1 MKQSKDSA
9 APKEQKEEQ
18 KPFRSGEKGFAIF
31 WLLFG
36 GFFFYQSVLLYQKH
50 PGLDS
55 CAAIPL
61 FVTGVVVVCS
71 LIILL
76 IDRKAPS
83 ESSGKPVGEVVKNT
97 LHTMFPIDVV
107 VTMVMI
113 LLYCIAL
120 YAGLGFYPSTCIFLW
135 FAMTWFMRKQYRA
148 ANGFDGKAFV
158 KVALKNVLWTAVCVL
173 FILIVFTYL
182 FKVVLP

>member
-1 MKQSKDSA
+1 MNQTKDSA
-9 APKEQKEEQ
+9 APKEQQEEQ
-18 KPFRSGEKGFAIF
+18 KPFRSGEKGFAVF

-36 GFFFYQSVLLYQKH
+36 GFFFYQSILLYQKH

-83 ESSGKPVGEVVKNT
+83 ESTGKPAGAVLKNT

-107 VTMVMI
+107 VTLAMI

-120 YAGLGFYPSTCIFLW
+120 NAGWGFYPSTCIFLW
-135 FAMTWFMRKQYRA
+135 VAMTWFMRKQYRVET
-148 ANGFDGKAFV
+148 GIDVKALA

-173 FILIVFTYL
+173 FILVVFTYL

>member
-1 MKQSKDSA
+1 MSEDKKTVAS
-9 APKEQKEEQ
+9 EENQ
-18 KPFRSGEKGFAIF
+18 EDKKPFLSGEKGFAVF
-31 WLLFG
+31 WLIFG
-36 GFFFYQSVLLYQKH
+36 LFFFYQSVLLYQKK

-71 LIILL
+71 LIILF

-83 ESSGKPVGEVVKNT
+83 QSSGKPLGVVVKNT
-97 LHTMFPIDVV
+97 LQTMFPLDVL
-107 VTMVMI
+107 VTMILI

-120 YAGLGFYPSTCIFLW
+120 YIELGFYPSTAVFLW
-135 FAMTWFMRKQYRA
+135 IAMNWFMRKD
-148 ANGFDGKAFV
+148 FIDDKKIDGKRFV
-158 KVALKNVLWTAVCVL
+158 KVALKNVMWTAVCLL
-173 FILIVFTYL
+173 FILLVFSYL

>member
-1 MKQSKDSA
+1 MNQTKDSA
-9 APKEQKEEQ
+9 VPREPQEEQ

-71 LIILL
+71 LIILF

-83 ESSGKPVGEVVKNT
+83 ESTGKPAGAVLKNT
-97 LHTMFPIDVV
+97 LYTMFPIDVV
-107 VTMVMI
+107 VTMVLI
-113 LLYCIAL
+113 LLYCVAL
-120 YAGLGFYPSTCIFLW
+120 NVGLGFYLSTCIFLW
-135 FAMTWFMRKQYRA
+135 VAMTWFMRKQYRMEKVI
-148 ANGFDGKAFV
+148 DGKALV
-158 KVALKNVLWTAVCVL
+158 KVALKNVLWTGVCIL
-173 FILIVFTYL
+173 FILVVFTYL